1 LKDGI
6 IYSIVVQD
14 PYNMGYMGVD
24 VVLRA
29 LEGEEF
35 PAYIDTGVVAVTKE
49 NMEDPEIKGLLNPL
63 LRKK

>member
-1 LKDGI
+1 
-6 IYSIVVQD
+6 
-14 PYNMGYMGVD
+14 MGYMGVD